1 MVMTAKRF
9 AQPFTETLDEVEVY
23 LRAITPALAVEAGAG
38 ITGGVGTIYKS
49 SVRRDGGIIT
59 TQILLDLTDLSSATS
74 VLDIIGVGAS
84 AAHLGQITAAQ
95 NGTILSGTMTCLEAP
110 LSLTDIDLY
119 SATEA
124 TGVFEDNEST
134 LTATALITSGAAW
147 TLGRVLAM
155 TAVPAAGEYL
165 YLVNGVADTADPFT
179 AGKFL
184 IELKGY
190 DA

>member
-1 MVMTAKRF
+1 MTAKRF

-38 ITGGVGTIYKS
+38 ITGGVGAIYKS

>member
-38 ITGGVGTIYKS
+38 ITGGVGAIYKS

-59 TQILLDLTDLSSATS
+59 TQILLDLTGLSSATS
-74 VLDIIGVGAS
+74 DLDIIGVGAS

-165 YLVNGVADTADPFT
+165 YLVNGVADIADPFT